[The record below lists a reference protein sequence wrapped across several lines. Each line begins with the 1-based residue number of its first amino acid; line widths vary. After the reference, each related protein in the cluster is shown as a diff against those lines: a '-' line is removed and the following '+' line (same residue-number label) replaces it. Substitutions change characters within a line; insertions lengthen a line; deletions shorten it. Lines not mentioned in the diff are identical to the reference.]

1 MEPTKAQTGCQRGA
15 PQAMS
20 TATWKHTNHK
30 AGPDAGPGRFDNPA
44 RIPRSIFVVD
54 SVPRAVSKC
63 DIPARIPRPIP
74 VAESEP
80 KTVSVPEPQF
90 KKQLEGPE
98 NETILGLGIRDRF
111 GRGIR
116 AGMSCF
122 SQTDT
127 LPKLTPAGPP
137 HVDLRSHLHCR
148 HRQADRELSIPTS
161 PADPRFPCPFLSI
174 RLGEGFGPTWPIKT

>member
-1 MEPTKAQTGCQRGA
+1 M
-15 PQAMS
+15 
-20 TATWKHTNHK
+20 
-30 AGPDAGPGRFDNPA
+30 
-44 RIPRSIFVVD
+44 VD

-80 KTVSVPEPQF
+80 KTVSFPEPQF
-90 KKQLEGPE
+90 KKQLEGSE
-98 NETILGLGIRDRF
+98 HEAILGLGIRERF

-161 PADPRFPCPFLSI
+161 PADTQFLCSFLGL